1 MNAIDLLGSV
11 LNSGMAHSSGR
22 RIENSFG
29 NSGLGGAGGI
39 LGQILGGG
47 SSTSGSGSGGLFDM
61 LGKMAGSLAGGGTGG
76 GVPSGMGGGPGMR
89 RGAPTGMGGGA
100 PSGGI
105 GDLLGSLAG
114 SLFGGSGGSTRSSAG
129 LGGMAVLGGLA
140 MEALRKM
147 SGPSGAQAVA
157 AGQGLEIDDVTQ
169 LSAGLRRPANAQE
182 EQQVTDIAMLTLR
195 AMINAAKAD
204 GRIDE
209 NETQR
214 IVGKLA
220 EDGITDEEQRF
231 VIEEM
236 RKPMDT
242 DGIARAVPNRQVAA
256 QIYAASL
263 LAIEV
268 DTKSEQRYM
277 EELADKLELDKRVVS
292 YLHRAV
298 GMA

>member
-1 MNAIDLLGSV
+1 
-11 LNSGMAHSSGR
+11 
-22 RIENSFG
+22 
-29 NSGLGGAGGI
+29 
-39 LGQILGGG
+39 
-47 SSTSGSGSGGLFDM
+47 
-61 LGKMAGSLAGGGTGG
+61 
-76 GVPSGMGGGPGMR
+76 
-89 RGAPTGMGGGA
+89 
-100 PSGGI
+100 
-105 GDLLGSLAG
+105 
-114 SLFGGSGGSTRSSAG
+114 
-129 LGGMAVLGGLA
+129 MAVLGGLA

-214 IVGKLA
+214 IVGKLK